1 METIKNAVKWFF
13 KTTFT
18 VIIVFAVLIFFL
30 TAFIAKLTYENIKT
44 EEIPKGSYIVLQ
56 FPFGLAE
63 SPSEKINFQSFKARD
78 LNKKTLILS
87 NVIAGIDHASN
98 DPKISGII
106 IDLDNWNISSEHTN
120 EIAQSIDKFRT
131 SKKPVIALGSGID
144 KANYF
149 AALAGDE
156 IIIDPSNSCTILLNG
171 FSASVPYFKDM
182 GDKLGVTVNVIHI
195 GQFKGSG
202 ENFSR
207 NSMSE
212 QYRISIEKIL
222 NDRIDLFT
230 SSVSERRKIDK
241 SLFSAMLEKGEM
253 VFITPQ
259 QALEIKLVDKLMSYD
274 EVIKE
279 RNIKKK
285 QLIDIRDYDRA
296 EEITG
301 AGQIAVIFAEGN
313 IVDSNGGMD
322 LGDETINP
330 EKFENIISKIKKNK
344 NIKAVVLRVNSPG
357 GSALAS
363 EKILRKIR
371 DIKQTMPVV
380 VSMGPVAASG
390 GYYISCQANKIFA
403 DPYTI
408 TGSIGVVA
416 MIPNFNSLSNK
427 IGMKNEKIVKGK
439 YSDIF
444 DLTKDPSADDILV
457 IRNSMEK
464 IYAEFKS
471 RVAEGRGI
479 SEEELEKIAQ
489 GQIWTGRQAKENKLI
504 DEIGGLQ
511 DAILE
516 AGNMAGMEKYDI
528 ITYPENKTFSEKIF
542 SMDLEEND
550 IFAPFE
556 KAGYFNAEISLIKQ
570 AVLFGNRPA
579 LILPLNME

>member
-1 METIKNAVKWFF
+1 METIKNAVKWLF

-30 TAFIAKLTYENIKT
+30 TAFIAKLTYENTKA

-63 SPSEKINFQSFKARD
+63 SPSEQINFQSLKARD
-78 LNKKTLILS
+78 FNKKTMILN
-87 NVIAGIDHASN
+87 NVITGIDRASN

-106 IDLDNWNISSEHTN
+106 IDLDSWNISPEHTN
-120 EIAQSIDKFRT
+120 EIVQSLDKFRA

-144 KANYF
+144 KANYL

-156 IIIDPSNSCTILLNG
+156 IIVDPSNSCNILLNG

-207 NSMSE
+207 NSMSD

-222 NDRIDLFT
+222 NDRLDLFT
-230 SSVSERRKIDK
+230 SSVSERRKIDR

-259 QALEIKLVDKLMSYD
+259 KALEIKLVDKLMSYD

-296 EEITG
+296 EDITG

-313 IVDSNGGMD
+313 IVDSNDGMD

-344 NIKAVVLRVNSPG
+344 NVKAVVLRVNSPG

-427 IGMKNEKIVKGK
+427 IGIKNEKIVKGK

-471 RVAEGRGI
+471 RVTEGRGI

-511 DAILE
+511 EAILE

-550 IFAPFE
+550 IFTPFE
-556 KAGYFNAEISLIKQ
+556 KAGYFSAEISLIKQ

-579 LILPLNME
+579 LILPLNIE

>member
-63 SPSEKINFQSFKARD
+63 SPSEQINFQSFKARD

-87 NVIAGIDHASN
+87 NVIAGIDRASN

-106 IDLDNWNISSEHTN
+106 IDLDSWNISPEHTN
-120 EIAQSIDKFRT
+120 EIVQSLDKFKE

-156 IIIDPSNSCTILLNG
+156 IIVDPSNSCTILLNG

-207 NSMSE
+207 NSMSD

-222 NDRIDLFT
+222 NDRLDLFT

-296 EEITG
+296 EDVTG

-330 EKFENIISKIKKNK
+330 EKFENIVSKIKKNK

-371 DIKQTMPVV
+371 DLKQTMPVV

-427 IGMKNEKIVKGK
+427 IGIKNEKIVKGK

-464 IYAEFKS
+464 IYTEFKF
-471 RVAEGRGI
+471 RVTEGRGI

-516 AGNMAGMEKYDI
+516 AGNMTGMEKYDI

-550 IFAPFE
+550 IFTPFE
-556 KAGYFNAEISLIKQ
+556 KAGYFKAEISLIRQ

-579 LILPLNME
+579 LILPLNIE